1 MLKQINDVT
10 IKPLPMIGGGD
21 TRPVKGSELFP
32 ELYANIFLCAK
43 KNSGKSSV
51 IYNIIDKC
59 SGRDTKILAF
69 VSTIHK
75 DNAWKQI
82 AELCKKRKL
91 HFEPHTSLKEDGVD
105 ILEKFLT
112 EEAEPQ
118 EEEEAEETPKP
129 KNILMVDPD
138 SDDEDEPKRKKKE
151 KYIAPEWI
159 IVLDDLSTELKAKS
173 LISLLKKNRHL
184 KAKVIVS
191 SQYMQDLSPESR
203 KQIDTWLVF
212 GSQNREKL
220 EIIYKDAD
228 ISVPFDE
235 YLKMYEIATE
245 KEYSFLYIDTRR
257 DKFRRNFDCEF
268 TMRAEK

>member
-51 IYNIIDKC
+51 VSRIIDEC

-69 VSTIHK
+69 VSTIFK
-75 DNAWKQI
+75 DNAWLQI
-82 AELCKKRKL
+82 AALCEKRKL
-91 HFEPHTSLKEDGVD
+91 YFEPHTSLKEEGVD
-105 ILEKFLT
+105 LLEMFLKEQAVPPEPK
-112 EEAEPQ
+112 EEK
-118 EEEEAEETPKP
+118 TKKP
-129 KNILMVDPD
+129 KNVLLVDSD